1 MQDLSIQPET
11 PFVYPDYWA
20 IFNEQ
25 MKCIDSTEQHNVK
38 NKYNLSGREFIREYR
53 TIGFRGI
60 RQSGKTRW
68 VIQALNRFP
77 DAIAIVSTVERRND
91 MFRTHDARGK
101 ELDHLTEGD
110 NRVFTPKDIH
120 NRYCD
125 KGITLATFP
134 DTITKA
140 KYVIIDEADFV
151 YGRVAGFTL
160 RELALIYAMHAEG
173 PAPVIVEVN

>member
-1 MQDLSIQPET
+1 MQELSIQTET

-25 MKCIDSTEQHNVK
+25 MKCIESTEQYIVETK
-38 NKYNLSGREFIREYR
+38 FKLSTRAFIQEYR

-77 DAIAIVSTVERRND
+77 DAIAIVSTIERRND
-91 MFRTHDARGK
+91 MFRTHDSQGK
-101 ELDHLTEGD
+101 EIEHLVEGD
-110 NRVFTPKDIH
+110 DRVFTPKDIH

-125 KGITLATFP
+125 KGITLSTFP
-134 DTITKA
+134 DVITKA
-140 KYVIIDEADFV
+140 KYVIVDETDYV
-151 YGRVAGFTL
+151 YNRIRGFGL
-160 RELALIYAMHAEG
+160 RELCSIYGVHGEG